1 MFEQVIPAM
10 SSASPIGADRLI
22 ESVGIDAE
30 TLQSTVVAPFRF
42 VGFWSAVVLPFA
54 YLPLLFTDLQG
65 ATLTAFVAL
74 LVVHVVS
81 IVLGREYKN

>member
-1 MFEQVIPAM
+1 M
-10 SSASPIGADRLI
+10 SSASRTGPSRLA

-30 TLQSTVVAPFRF
+30 ALQSTIVSPFRF

-54 YLPLLFTDLQG
+54 YLPLLFTDMQG
-65 ATLTAFVAL
+65 ATLTAFLVL

-81 IVLGREYKN
+81 IVIGREYNN